1 MILERSARARDAHKN
16 GAQLLQLF
24 PQSTLT
30 WSYALSLMSTDRVPT
45 PRGAGSRF
53 RGQAS
58 RIKTHFALTVM
69 LVLASGPVVVHGGW
83 RVGRLG
89 PEGAHRERLARRRL
103 RLLLLLL
110 RRRAGGGRFLGRLPR
125 PGELQAVFG
134 ADSSR
139 DGGSKG
145 RRETRS
151 HLWQGPAE
159 R

>member
-1 MILERSARARDAHKN
+1 MHYL
-16 GAQLLQLF
+16 
-24 PQSTLT
+24 
-30 WSYALSLMSTDRVPT
+30 
-45 PRGAGSRF
+45 
-53 RGQAS
+53 
-58 RIKTHFALTVM
+58 ALTIV
-69 LVLASGPVVVHGGW
+69 LVLASGPVMVDGGG

-89 PEGAHRERLARRRL
+89 PEGAHRERLARRL
-103 RLLLLLL
+103 LLQLLLLGLL
-110 RRRAGGGRFLGRLPR
+110 RRGAGGGRFLGRGPR

-139 DGGSKG
+139 DGSKG